1 MQFIS
6 YLILLNVLKQD
17 LAERSMEVVKKT
29 LKEDGVETIS
39 AEEYVRQ
46 KRTWE
51 TELERVRAQLHESQ
65 RVTTNKISTK
75 C

>member
-65 RVTTNKISTK
+65 RVTTNEISTK
-75 C
+75 Y